1 METIKIL
8 CDMPVSYS
16 GKLLLFDGMEGRSR
30 IVNLRTRQ
38 PGAGDI
44 DRLIDYE
51 EFCGAAATDK
61 DTGVRILG
69 PEDR

>member
-44 DRLIDYE
+44 ERYIYRV
-51 EFCGAAATDK
+51 FPKKYPT
-61 DTGVRILG
+61 LG
-69 PEDR
+69 NTKS